1 MISLKNK
8 KYYWQK
14 MMICSFAIILSNC
27 KIPYEPK
34 LKSSDTNSLVVEG
47 YIDGSVPV
55 VMKLSRTRM
64 LTNGDTAAGK
74 YELGAKVI
82 VEDDQQNSFPLT
94 EMGNGVYSSLNTLS
108 LNAANKYR
116 LHIFTSDNREYISDF
131 VPFKVSQ
138 PIDSINWEIK
148 DGGVQTYVNTHDPNN
163 ASIYYRW
170 EYIETWEFHTS
181 YPSYYEYVEDSNT
194 VIPRTDQIYYCWKSD
209 TSTNIFLGSSAIL
222 SSDVISE
229 SPLAY
234 IQPHDQKISYLYSIW
249 VKQYIWDLNG
259 YNYFLAMRN
268 NTESVGSIFDSQP
281 NETPGNIHCV
291 TNPAETVVGYINA
304 GATVEKRI
312 FISNSSLPDNWNIYV
327 VCPERVVPNV
337 PDSLRF
343 YFTFTGGY
351 TPIQLAPPASLPP
364 AAYIS
369 GYSECVDCTLHGSNV
384 KPSFWP

>member
-82 VEDDQQNSFPLT
+82 ADDDQQNSFPLT

-170 EYIETWEFHTS
+170 E
-181 YPSYYEYVEDSNT
+181 
-194 VIPRTDQIYYCWKSD
+194 
-209 TSTNIFLGSSAIL
+209 
-222 SSDVISE
+222 
-229 SPLAY
+229 
-234 IQPHDQKISYLYSIW
+234 
-249 VKQYIWDLNG
+249 
-259 YNYFLAMRN
+259 
-268 NTESVGSIFDSQP
+268 
-281 NETPGNIHCV
+281 
-291 TNPAETVVGYINA
+291 
-304 GATVEKRI
+304 
-312 FISNSSLPDNWNIYV
+312 
-327 VCPERVVPNV
+327 
-337 PDSLRF
+337 
-343 YFTFTGGY
+343 
-351 TPIQLAPPASLPP
+351 
-364 AAYIS
+364 
-369 GYSECVDCTLHGSNV
+369 
-384 KPSFWP
+384 